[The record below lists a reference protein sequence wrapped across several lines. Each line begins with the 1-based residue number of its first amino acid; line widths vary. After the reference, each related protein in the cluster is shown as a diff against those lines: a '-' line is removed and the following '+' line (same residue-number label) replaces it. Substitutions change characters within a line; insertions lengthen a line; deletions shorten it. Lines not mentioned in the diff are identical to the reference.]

1 MIAVLMLVLAYLL
14 GSISSAILVS
24 RLFKLPDPRA
34 HGSNNPGATN
44 VYRLG
49 GTLPAC
55 LVLVF
60 DILKGTI
67 PVWGAYFLQ
76 LDPLTLGLIGVAAC
90 LGHMYPVFF
99 HFKGGKAVATAF
111 GTLLPIGLSLGGLL
125 ISTWVVIVAITR
137 YSSLGALVA
146 VSLAPLYTWW
156 IKPLYTLPVTFLTI
170 LIIFRHHANI
180 KRLFSGEEPK
190 IGDKKKSPPNNTPT
204 K

>member
-1 MIAVLMLVLAYLL
+1 MLVLAYLL

-24 RLFKLPDPRA
+24 RLFKLPDPRSN
-34 HGSNNPGATN
+34 GSNNPGATN

-49 GTLPAC
+49 GAFPAC

-76 LDPLTLGLIGVAAC
+76 LDPLMLGLVGVAAC
-90 LGHMYPVFF
+90 LGHMFPLFF

-125 ISTWVVIVAITR
+125 ISTWVVVVAITR
-137 YSSLGALVA
+137 YSSLGALIA

-170 LIIFRHHANI
+170 LIIFRHNANI
-180 KRLFSGEEPK
+180 KRLFSGKEPK
-190 IGDKKKSPPNNTPT
+190 VGDKKKPPTED

>member
-1 MIAVLMLVLAYLL
+1 MLVLAYLL

-24 RLFKLPDPRA
+24 RLFKLPDPRSN
-34 HGSNNPGATN
+34 GSNNPGATN

-49 GTLPAC
+49 GAVPAC

-76 LDPLTLGLIGVAAC
+76 LDPLMLGLIGVAAC
-90 LGHMYPVFF
+90 LGHMFPIFF

-111 GTLLPIGLSLGGLL
+111 GTLLPIGLLLGGLL
-125 ISTWVVIVAITR
+125 ISTWVAVVAITR
-137 YSSLGALVA
+137 YSSLGALIA

-190 IGDKKKSPPNNTPT
+190 IGDKKTPPTKDDNNT
-204 K
+204 

>member
-1 MIAVLMLVLAYLL
+1 
-14 GSISSAILVS
+14 
-24 RLFKLPDPRA
+24 
-34 HGSNNPGATN
+34 
-44 VYRLG
+44 
-49 GTLPAC
+49 
-55 LVLVF
+55 
-60 DILKGTI
+60 
-67 PVWGAYFLQ
+67 
-76 LDPLTLGLIGVAAC
+76 
-90 LGHMYPVFF
+90 MYPVFF

-170 LIIFRHHANI
+170 LIIFRHRANI